1 MCNLEAHETVAI
13 QIKEAKR
20 NVITICKKILD
31 FSAVREIGLHPPR
44 HCSTKRMIH
53 RASSKIML
61 IRKQIFRPSS
71 SKFSYFQCQKKR
83 KLSLIF

>member
-31 FSAVREIGLHPPR
+31 FSAVREIGFHAPR
-44 HCSTKRMIH
+44 HCSTKTMIH
-53 RASSKIML
+53 LASSKRML
-61 IRKQIFRPSS
+61 IRKHIF
-71 SKFSYFQCQKKR
+71 
-83 KLSLIF
+83 

>member
-31 FSAVREIGLHPPR
+31 FSEVREIGLHPPR
-44 HCSTKRMIH
+44 HCSTKE
-53 RASSKIML
+53 
-61 IRKQIFRPSS
+61 
-71 SKFSYFQCQKKR
+71 
-83 KLSLIF
+83 